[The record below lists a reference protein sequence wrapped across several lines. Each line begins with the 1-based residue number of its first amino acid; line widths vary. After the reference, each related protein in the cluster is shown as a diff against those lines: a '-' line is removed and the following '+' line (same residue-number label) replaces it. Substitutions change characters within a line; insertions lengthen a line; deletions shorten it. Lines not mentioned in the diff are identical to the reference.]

1 MINQKAVAV
10 FRHGVELFC
19 DRAVFVSLLVM
30 LRYSRYDRKG
40 RLIEIYLYAEL
51 YAVVLTV
58 LDDLVLIGGTFRA
71 QCSNAFFLGH
81 LPGRLLDKG
90 KVCAC
95 KGIITLSKFFS

>member
-51 YAVVLTV
+51 YAVVL
-58 LDDLVLIGGTFRA
+58 
-71 QCSNAFFLGH
+71 
-81 LPGRLLDKG
+81 
-90 KVCAC
+90 
-95 KGIITLSKFFS
+95 